1 MKKMKKLLAVLTAGV
16 MCAAMT
22 AGAYVTAQEFPAV
35 SDAAESTVMVQD
47 DGETKVEGDFSYRVQ
62 EDGTI
67 EILKY
72 VGETTVTNLAV
83 PGKIGDIPVTRL
95 GSRALYGLTNLEGVS
110 LPDSLTSIGQGAF
123 WKTKLWA
130 TQESV
135 VGSTKAIYAGHWA
148 IGYYNGENVSIAEGT
163 VGIADYAGTEEYI
176 AFSGKISILSGG
188 YLTNISLP
196 NSLKYI
202 GENAF
207 YKQSNLKVI
216 DVPDS
221 VVKIGARAF
230 LGTEIATI
238 NIPDGVTSI
247 EDDTFYDCSSLS
259 DIKLPSSITHIGKR
273 AFAETKC
280 VDDQETNE
288 KYVGNWLVE
297 GAENDVKLKE
307 GTIGIS
313 DNAFNE
319 TSSHYNDPTYVTSIM
334 MVSSLKY
341 IGNEAFKDC
350 NLLTEI
356 TFPKSVVSIGK
367 DIFSGCTNL
376 NTVKF
381 NRNMEITQIPDGMFS
396 GCTSLNKITLSDTT
410 TRIGKRAFEN
420 CSSLAN
426 IAIPETVTQID
437 DAAFAGCRILTNFT
451 MPESV
456 AEVGGGV
463 FYDCAGLVSIKLSDN
478 LAALP
483 YYSYIDSN
491 SQANTKGFFEG
502 CTSLKAIALPENLTQ
517 VDMYAFQNCMALENV
532 GLPQGLTAIRDAAFN
547 NCVGI
552 TDVYFGGSEEAW
564 ISSPITTL

>member
-16 MCAAMT
+16 MCAGMT

-62 EDGTI
+62 EDGMI

-95 GSRALYGLTNLEGVS
+95 GSMALYGLTNLEGVS

-176 AFSGKISILSGG
+176 AFSGKKSILSGG
-188 YLTNISLP
+188 DLTNISLP

-350 NLLTEI
+350 NSLTEI
-356 TFPKSVVSIGK
+356 TFPTSWVGVSVNTEWFQDRLEAFNEEYGDSIKVNVEEIAGDQNYVDKLKVLYSSNSLPDTFSTGGYNLIDSMKDQLVDLTDYVDDDWKKLATDACWDVNSRDGK
-367 DIFSGCTNL
+367 IYGIPWNEGIILIF
-376 NTVKF
+376 
-381 NRNMEITQIPDGMFS
+381 MEFLIPD
-396 GCTSLNKITLSDTT
+396 
-410 TRIGKRAFEN
+410 R
-420 CSSLAN
+420 
-426 IAIPETVTQID
+426 
-437 DAAFAGCRILTNFT
+437 
-451 MPESV
+451 
-456 AEVGGGV
+456 
-463 FYDCAGLVSIKLSDN
+463 
-478 LAALP
+478 
-483 YYSYIDSN
+483 
-491 SQANTKGFFEG
+491 
-502 CTSLKAIALPENLTQ
+502 
-517 VDMYAFQNCMALENV
+517 
-532 GLPQGLTAIRDAAFN
+532 
-547 NCVGI
+547 
-552 TDVYFGGSEEAW
+552 
-564 ISSPITTL
+564 